1 MDALALLCHLSADGA
16 STLVRLR
23 HAGYSTLQDVLL
35 ADDDELA
42 EILEVSPRQVT
53 RLRRQAESLEDR
65 IGDAS
70 EAERRPA
77 LSAPAPAMPVPG
89 PATRPTPLLC
99 KLETEPLEEES
110 PPEPCAQSPVEAEP
124 RADVRSPESGV
135 PERTESPRRFWM
147 PMRREPREDPPDP
160 GPSGPFA

>member
-23 HAGYSTLQDVLL
+23 HAGYSTLQDILL

-42 EILEVSPRQVT
+42 EVLEAGPRQVT

-77 LSAPAPAMPVPG
+77 LSAPAPAPPLPR
-89 PATRPTPLLC
+89 PAARPTPLLC
-99 KLETEPLEEES
+99 KLETEPLSAEEG
-110 PPEPCAQSPVEAEP
+110 EAEP
-124 RADVRSPESGV
+124 PPSSGAEPRVAERPAESAAPAPEQA
-135 PERTESPRRFWM
+135 RKRYWM
-147 PMRREPREDPPDP
+147 PIRREPREAPPDP